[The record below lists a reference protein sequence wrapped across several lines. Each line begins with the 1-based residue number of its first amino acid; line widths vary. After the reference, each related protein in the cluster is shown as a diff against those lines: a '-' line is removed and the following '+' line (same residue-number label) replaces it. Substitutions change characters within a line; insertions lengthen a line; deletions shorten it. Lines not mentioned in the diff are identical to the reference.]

1 MIYAISFSF
10 IATFVATIL
19 GSAISLAFKKINK
32 EILSILSNVSLGAI
46 IALLFLELIPESI
59 ECFSFISNSFLSVL
73 IPILI
78 ILGFGILF
86 YILHELTHHL
96 SHHHDED
103 HDDSSS
109 CIDHAHSH
117 EFLNSD
123 HSKFVTSLIFLSA
136 IFVHNIPEG
145 LSLGISFISTNG
157 NSFPVNGAIMSGI
170 LFIHNLVIGFSL
182 MNSFLS
188 SNKSNK
194 TSFLLTL
201 LSAIPSFV
209 LAIIGY
215 FVSSVAFNEL
225 FEGILFA
232 LSSGSLLYVLFIEL
246 IPQAFYQFKSKYN
259 FIYLLIGISVF
270 SFLIFVF

>member
-1 MIYAISFSF
+1 MIYALTFSF

-19 GSAISLAFKKINK
+19 GSVLSLAFKKVNK
-32 EILSILSNVSLGAI
+32 EILSLLSNISLGAI
-46 IALLFLELIPESI
+46 IALLFLELIPESF
-59 ECFSFISNSFLSVL
+59 ESFSNLENKVLSIF

-86 YILHELTHHL
+86 YVLHELTHHL
-96 SHHHDED
+96 SHHHDDD
-103 HDDSSS
+103 HDDSLS
-109 CIDHAHSH
+109 CVDHAHSG
-117 EFLNSD
+117 ELLNSTR
-123 HSKFVTSLIFLSA
+123 STFINSLIFLSA

-145 LSLGISFISTNG
+145 LSLGVSFIQLDNAFPMNG
-157 NSFPVNGAIMSGI
+157 MIMSII

-188 SNKSNK
+188 SKKNNK

-201 LSAIPSFV
+201 ISALPSFL
-209 LAIIGY
+209 LAIVGY
-215 FVSSVAFNEL
+215 FVSCISINEIFIGVL
-225 FEGILFA
+225 LS

-259 FIYLLIGISVF
+259 FIYLIIGICIF
-270 SFLIFVF
+270 SLLIFAF